1 MGCTVAAV
9 GYLPVAGC
17 PGAVPDR
24 LICLKSDGDDGPR
37 PRNGGTLSI
46 FTPASSAV
54 SMAFT

>member
-1 MGCTVAAV
+1 
-9 GYLPVAGC
+9 VAGF

-24 LICLKSDGDDGPR
+24 LICLKSGGDDGPR

-54 SMAFT
+54 CMAFT